1 MIFLKK
7 NASLFEVEK
16 LIMVKVSFAP
26 ISVMY
31 IEDDG
36 ALF

>member
-1 MIFLKK
+1 MIFFFK
-7 NASLFEVEK
+7 NDSLFEVVK
-16 LIMVKVSFAP
+16 FIMVKVSFAP